1 MRPGSEAEIHSESWE
16 GKEREDMHTTECSL
30 VNIIQS
36 PWSFCFSSDYS
47 FHSDWPQGLCTS
59 CALCYPSLMSNTFLQ
74 EGFSYPHTDSLSYCT
89 CLASLCHFSWLYF
102 HFFFFFCPQII
113 LLVVITCFW
122 NYWTPPNWTICSV
135 RADAVFSINSASGTW
150 WGEAD
155 RDQRAE
161 GSTAP
166 KVKAS

>member
-30 VNIIQS
+30 VNKIQS

-74 EGFSYPHTDSLSYCT
+74 EGFSYPHTVFPTVPAWPLFVT
-89 CLASLCHFSWLYF
+89 F
-102 HFFFFFCPQII
+102 HGFTFTFFFFCPQII

>member
-47 FHSDWPQGLCTS
+47 FHTDPRAFALPVLSAIPVS
-59 CALCYPSLMSNTFLQ
+59 CQT
-74 EGFSYPHTDSLSYCT
+74 
-89 CLASLCHFSWLYF
+89 
-102 HFFFFFCPQII
+102 HFFRRVFPTLTQTVFPTVPAWPLFVTFHGFTFTFFFSCPQII

-122 NYWTPPNWTICSV
+122 NYWTPPNWTIRSV